1 MNLSSFKQTY
11 LAVRALKGLTILLF
25 SILPIISCTTKT
37 EFKKDINWPEFMS
50 RHNMVWERLPME
62 FREAP
67 WTGNGLIGS
76 MVWYEEE
83 RNMIRMQVFRS
94 DVHDHGPF
102 TQGNAGV
109 VRGRF
114 QIGSFYLKPEGK
126 ITGCNLRLDIW
137 NAKLAGTII
146 TDKGEISIN
155 HFSHTSDLIIST
167 TIKPTEGE
175 QNCHWIWEPAKAAT
189 TRSNYAATPERIE
202 PVRKGY
208 RSQGDWITEVYDADA
223 NGEPEISKINEVDVC
238 RQTLK
243 YGGEHSTAWQ
253 EITYNGQRTLLVSI
267 TKNYPEEKDNSAV
280 EAAKNIEVTKTKL
293 DAHFEKWEKEHVEWW
308 HNYYKR
314 SFVSLNDTRVETVYW
329 TQIYK
334 MACTTR
340 HNLPMMDTAGLWQT
354 PSPWPYITW
363 DLNVQLCYW
372 LPVASNHIETIGVS
386 LINHLDKW
394 KDNLIKNVEPVEWQE
409 DAAFVPVSTAMDC
422 YQPRFVDGRFY
433 SAETGGNLTWAMHN
447 CYMMYEAT
455 QDKKMLREQIY
466 PLLKRA
472 VNYQFH
478 ILHKW
483 EDGSYGFVNTGCPE
497 FGSADNCNY
506 ELSIFR
512 WGCQTLLEISYI
524 LQIDDPLIPKW
535 KDALE
540 HLVEYPYDNET
551 GYRVGSNQ
559 AFDKGHRHYSHLLQ
573 IYPFYLVNIEQE
585 GEKERMQKSINHFF
599 ETNYDAYKKTGQW
612 GVLAGYSRTGL
623 SSMNSAIGEGE
634 EALLHLNEF
643 IDYNHNIVLP
653 NGLYCESGPVLETPL
668 SAGQSVL
675 DMLIQSWGD
684 KIRVFPS
691 LPKDWT
697 DLCFDNL
704 RTKGA
709 FLVSAKRKNGKTQ
722 FVKIKSLAGEPCH
735 VKLDF
740 VPEMSENAKE
750 LGNGV
755 YEISLEKDQETV
767 LINANLD
774 KIDSVIKEIPVQE
787 ERTNWFGLNKNRDQI
802 IEKNDKKIKL

>member
-1 MNLSSFKQTY
+1 MKLIVQQSFSIRFFRKI
-11 LAVRALKGLTILLF
+11 ILLTF
-25 SILPIISCTTKT
+25 LVLTVISCADKI
-37 EFKKDINWPEFMS
+37 EVKENINWSDFMS
-50 RHNMVWERLPME
+50 RHDMVWERLPLE

-76 MVWYEEE
+76 MVWYEKE

-114 QIGSFYLKPEGK
+114 QIGSFYLKPVGR
-126 ITGCNLRLDIW
+126 ISGCNLKLKIW
-137 NAKLAGTII
+137 DAKLEGSII
-146 TDKGEISIN
+146 TDKGEIVIK
-155 HFSHTSDLIIST
+155 HFTHTSDPVIST
-167 TIKPTEGE
+167 TIEPSEGE
-175 QNCHWIWEPAKAAT
+175 KRCQWIWEPAKAAT
-189 TRSNYAATPERIE
+189 TRSNYAATTERIK

-208 RSQGDWITEVYDADA
+208 RSQGNWITEVYDPEA
-223 NGEPEISKINEVDVC
+223 NGAPEISTIDDINFC

-243 YGGEHSTAWQ
+243 YGGEYSTAWK
-253 EITYNGQRTLLVSI
+253 EIKNESQRTLLVSI
-267 TKNYPEEKDNSAV
+267 AKKYPKEKENSAE
-280 EAAKNIEVTKTKL
+280 EAAYNIAAVKSRTDTG
-293 DAHFEKWEKEHVEWW
+293 FQKWEKEHTDWW
-308 HNYYKR
+308 HNYYQR

-340 HNLPMMDTAGLWQT
+340 YDLPMMDTAGLWQT

-394 KDNLIKNVEPVEWQE
+394 KENLIKNVEPVEWQD

-455 QDKKMLREQIY
+455 QNKEMLRKQIF

-478 ILHKW
+478 IMHKW
-483 EDGSYGFVNTGCPE
+483 DDGTYGFVQTGCPE

-512 WGCQTLLEISYI
+512 WGCQTLLEICDI
-524 LQIDDPLIPKW
+524 LKIDDPLIPKW
-535 KDALE
+535 EDALNN
-540 HLVEYPYDNET
+540 LVAYPYDDET
-551 GYRVGSNQ
+551 GYRVGTDR

-585 GEKERMQKSINHFF
+585 GEQERIKISIDHFF
-599 ETNYDAYKKTGQW
+599 ETNYEAYKRTGQW

-623 SSMNSAIGEGE
+623 SSMNAAIGNGE
-634 EALLHLNEF
+634 DALLHLNEF
-643 IDYNHNIVLP
+643 IDYNHKIVLP

-684 KIRVFPS
+684 KIRIFPS
-691 LPKDWT
+691 LPKEWT

-709 FLVSAKRKNGKTQ
+709 FLVSAKRNNGNTE
-722 FVKIKSLAGEPCH
+722 FVKIKSLAGESC
-735 VKLDF
+735 KLKIDF
-740 VPEMSENAKE
+740 VPVQSDRLIDLGKGIYQLNIDKDEEIIIQNSKLGKTE
-750 LGNGV
+750 L
-755 YEISLEKDQETV
+755 
-767 LINANLD
+767 
-774 KIDSVIKEIPVQE
+774 VILPIAAQN
-787 ERTNWFGLNKNRDQI
+787 ERINWFGLNKNRDQI
-802 IEKNDKKIKL
+802 IKTLANK